1 MPRSRPRLL
10 SCLHCRCCWLKAPIP
25 VRSSLAEWASSRPAR
40 SPALLGRL
48 RNVVVIARE
57 VSARCVWITRLTA
70 AANRNANDCSLVL
83 RQGRFRSA
91 HYEVRP
97 GHTVSLSRPSSQ
109 VEDLT
114 SLRTKGTPR
123 IVLPCRRLV
132 TLRTADRLEVR
143 RGQGVYLLSGVV
155 SLTLALSC
163 RKPQITLR

>member
-25 VRSSLAEWASSRPAR
+25 VRSSLVEWGSSRPAR
-40 SPALLGRL
+40 SHVLPGKL

-57 VSARCVWITRLTA
+57 VSARCVWITRLIA
-70 AANRNANDCSLVL
+70 AANRSANARSLVL

-91 HYEVRP
+91 HSEARP
-97 GHTVSLSRPSSQ
+97 DHTVSLSRPSSQ

-123 IVLPCRRLV
+123 IVLPCRRLL
-132 TLRTADRLEVR
+132 TLRTADRFEVR
-143 RGQGVYLLSGVV
+143 RGQGLYLLSGVA

-163 RKPQITLR
+163 RRPQITRP